1 MPNTFLT
8 PDIIANEALMVLE
21 NNTVM
26 AGLVHRDYSKE
37 FNRVGDTITIRKP
50 AKFIAKNFVGETSEQ
65 SATEGSTTV
74 TLDHFRDVTV
84 PVTSKE
90 LTLDI
95 KDFSAQIVTPAMQA
109 ISQAVD
115 SDIIGEGIRSAGRT
129 VAGTADA
136 TDLKDLANIA
146 KGFDLA
152 AVPVANRRLVLHP
165 THKYRYLTT
174 DNLTKVAYAGTG
186 DALRNAELGQIY
198 GLDTYMS
205 QNAPDTLAEKSG
217 TATAAKITC
226 TAGAETV
233 ALSGVTA
240 ATGTIKKGDG
250 FILDG
255 YLYRFAEDKTAASG
269 VVESIAIDQPIHKAV
284 AEAEDIY
291 LIHTTHSLAFHRNGL
306 ALVTRQLELPM
317 GASKASIA
325 SADGFAV
332 RVVFDYDSTHK
343 KDTVSFDV
351 LYGVKTLNSSMT
363 TRLVG

>member
-1 MPNTFLT
+1 
-8 PDIIANEALMVLE
+8 
-21 NNTVM
+21 
-26 AGLVHRDYSKE
+26 
-37 FNRVGDTITIRKP
+37 
-50 AKFIAKNFVGETSEQ
+50 
-65 SATEGSTTV
+65 
-74 TLDHFRDVTV
+74 
-84 PVTSKE
+84 
-90 LTLDI
+90 
-95 KDFSAQIVTPAMQA
+95 MQA

-115 SDIIGEGIRSAGRT
+115 SDIIAEGIRSAGRT

-217 TATAAKITC
+217 TATVAKITC

-240 ATGTIKKGDG
+240 AAGTIKKVMDLSWMDI
-250 FILDG
+250 FIAL
-255 YLYRFAEDKTAASG
+255 RR
-269 VVESIAIDQPIHKAV
+269 IRQQPPGRLKV
-284 AEAEDIY
+284 
-291 LIHTTHSLAFHRNGL
+291 LL
-306 ALVTRQLELPM
+306 
-317 GASKASIA
+317 
-325 SADGFAV
+325 
-332 RVVFDYDSTHK
+332 ST
-343 KDTVSFDV
+343 SQ
-351 LYGVKTLNSSMT
+351 S
-363 TRLVG
+363 TRL